1 MAAPTARK
9 NGDKPFPAAAE
20 QDRSAE
26 SFAVGHEDVPDSI
39 EFDDD
44 EDVELSL
51 EDEDLVRTAF
61 ATALAEAIGDKG
73 LIDAPSRTRQDRA
86 QLVEVMQT
94 QLNGK
99 EIEELHF
106 IAMSFGFAAIIELDP
121 MMPEGHEG
129 RVTVS
134 IKPTGRSYV

>member
-1 MAAPTARK
+1 MASPAARE
-9 NGDKPFPAAAE
+9 NGDMPSQAPAE
-20 QDRSAE
+20 QDGSAD
-26 SFAVGHEDVPDSI
+26 SFAVGHEVVPDSF

-51 EDEDLVRTAF
+51 VRTAF
-61 ATALAEAIGDKG
+61 AAALAEAIGDKG

-94 QLNGK
+94 QLHGK

-106 IAMSFGFAAIIELDP
+106 IATSFGLAAIIELDP
-121 MMPEGHEG
+121 IMPEGHEG

>member
-1 MAAPTARK
+1 MATPTARK
-9 NGDKPFPAAAE
+9 NGDMPSPAPVE
-20 QDRSAE
+20 QGGLADSITDGRE
-26 SFAVGHEDVPDSI
+26 GVPDSS

-44 EDVELSL
+44 DDVELSL
-51 EDEDLVRTAF
+51 EDEDLVRAAF

-94 QLNGK
+94 QLHGK

-106 IAMSFGFAAIIELDP
+106 IAMSFGLAAIIELDP

>member
-1 MAAPTARK
+1 MAAPAARE
-9 NGDKPFPAAAE
+9 NGDMPSPAPAE
-20 QDRSAE
+20 QDGSAD
-26 SFAVGHEDVPDSI
+26 SFADGHEGVPDSF

-61 ATALAEAIGDKG
+61 AAALAEAIGDKG

-94 QLNGK
+94 QLHGK

-121 MMPEGHEG
+121 MMPEGNEG